1 MDSGHDIDSTVVDL
15 QVGFFPTYFDSVFH
29 SCLLKIK
36 ALGTEIYPE
45 APEYMKALK
54 ILSFTVVLSRRAVW
68 GVPEVCISSSLLL
81 GWSDTPEKGL
91 SLPTGMVPELWEP
104 C

>member
-1 MDSGHDIDSTVVDL
+1 MDSGYDIDSTVVDL

-29 SCLLKIK
+29 NCLLKIK
-36 ALGTEIYPE
+36 ALGTEICPE
-45 APEYMKALK
+45 ALEYMKALK

-68 GVPEVCISSSLLL
+68 EVPEVCISSSLLL